1 MGRSTISAVLDH
13 LYHVLTGV
21 GLDIIF
27 NGPSGMST
35 EFTIDS
41 NGVILCLVEDI
52 DFILVSKPHLLS
64 VMSKAGES
72 EGNIP
77 SEQRYR
83 HHQQP
88 GMIMV

>member
-1 MGRSTISAVLDH
+1 
-13 LYHVLTGV
+13 
-21 GLDIIF
+21 
-27 NGPSGMST
+27 MST
-35 EFTIDS
+35 EFTINS
-41 NGVILCLVEDI
+41 NGVVLCLVENV

-72 EGNIP
+72 EGDIP
-77 SEQRYR
+77 SEQRYL